1 MLLRFWQTKKKDK
14 LLLGQLFFIREM
26 WKQTDG
32 LKDREQIDVLLNM
45 ADSFKA
51 NNQLLYAGQCH
62 HFIAKN
68 YFHLNEY
75 GLAFEN
81 YFEAYDIFESIGFEN
96 VPNISKFLHD
106 FALSRYFFKDYN
118 EVIRLMHISM
128 KHPPYNSNHHI
139 QLYNNLGVSYSKLGQ
154 RDSAI
159 FYFEKTKE
167 LGKKYN
173 SKAWE
178 GITLGNI
185 GNIFF
190 RERDYNTALQNY
202 KQQYEVLKD
211 SPFDPIRIFSYL
223 NVAKAYLKLDS
234 ISKTEKFL
242 KLAERDYNNL
252 RKNKSYGDDQQ
263 LQASRKDYFEI
274 KSDYFLKAKR
284 FPEAIVYKDS
294 LVIAQKK
301 IDSIYN
307 SAIIK
312 MSADKLVVKNKELK
326 LSEKERE
333 KTHQQLFYITLISVI
348 LIVGGVIYVYMYLSR
363 LKKKRQSER
372 LIAQNRIAILEKQ
385 KAEKELRQ
393 AKSEIDHFVSKIS
406 EHNYIVSKLEE
417 DLNKL
422 KNLENREKQQV
433 NQTLNNLKMV
443 KILTDEDWYEFQY
456 NFEASFPDFT
466 SVVKSQIPALA
477 VSEVRYLMLVKLQ
490 LNNKEMA
497 RALGVSEAAIR
508 VTWSRIRKKLN
519 GGSEDTPLDLIERI
533 MQVQGA
539 I

>member
-1 MLLRFWQTKKKDK
+1 MKYSLKN
-14 LLLGQLFFIREM
+14 
-26 WKQTDG
+26 G

-106 FALSRYFFKDYN
+106 FALSRYYFKDYN

-312 MSADKLVVKNKELK
+312 MSADKLVIKNKELK

-333 KTHQQLFYITLISVI
+333 KPINNFFI
-348 LIVGGVIYVYMYLSR
+348 LR
-363 LKKKRQSER
+363 
-372 LIAQNRIAILEKQ
+372 
-385 KAEKELRQ
+385 
-393 AKSEIDHFVSKIS
+393 
-406 EHNYIVSKLEE
+406 
-417 DLNKL
+417 
-422 KNLENREKQQV
+422 
-433 NQTLNNLKMV
+433 
-443 KILTDEDWYEFQY
+443 
-456 NFEASFPDFT
+456 
-466 SVVKSQIPALA
+466 
-477 VSEVRYLMLVKLQ
+477 
-490 LNNKEMA
+490 
-497 RALGVSEAAIR
+497 
-508 VTWSRIRKKLN
+508 
-519 GGSEDTPLDLIERI
+519 
-533 MQVQGA
+533 
-539 I
+539 

>member
-1 MLLRFWQTKKKDK
+1 M
-14 LLLGQLFFIREM
+14 
-26 WKQTDG
+26 
-32 LKDREQIDVLLNM
+32 
-45 ADSFKA
+45 
-51 NNQLLYAGQCH
+51 
-62 HFIAKN
+62 
-68 YFHLNEY
+68 
-75 GLAFEN
+75 
-81 YFEAYDIFESIGFEN
+81 
-96 VPNISKFLHD
+96 
-106 FALSRYFFKDYN
+106 
-118 EVIRLMHISM
+118 
-128 KHPPYNSNHHI
+128 
-139 QLYNNLGVSYSKLGQ
+139 
-154 RDSAI
+154 
-159 FYFEKTKE
+159 
-167 LGKKYN
+167 
-173 SKAWE
+173 
-178 GITLGNI
+178 
-185 GNIFF
+185 
-190 RERDYNTALQNY
+190 
-202 KQQYEVLKD
+202 
-211 SPFDPIRIFSYL
+211 
-223 NVAKAYLKLDS
+223 AKAYLKLDS

-348 LIVGGVIYVYMYLSR
+348 LIVGRVIYVYMYLSR

-443 KILTDEDWYEFQY
+443 KILTDEDWCEFQY

-466 SVVKSQIPALA
+466 SVVKSQTPALT

>member
-1 MLLRFWQTKKKDK
+1 M
-14 LLLGQLFFIREM
+14 
-26 WKQTDG
+26 
-32 LKDREQIDVLLNM
+32 
-45 ADSFKA
+45 
-51 NNQLLYAGQCH
+51 
-62 HFIAKN
+62 
-68 YFHLNEY
+68 
-75 GLAFEN
+75 
-81 YFEAYDIFESIGFEN
+81 
-96 VPNISKFLHD
+96 
-106 FALSRYFFKDYN
+106 
-118 EVIRLMHISM
+118 
-128 KHPPYNSNHHI
+128 
-139 QLYNNLGVSYSKLGQ
+139 
-154 RDSAI
+154 
-159 FYFEKTKE
+159 
-167 LGKKYN
+167 
-173 SKAWE
+173 
-178 GITLGNI
+178 
-185 GNIFF
+185 
-190 RERDYNTALQNY
+190 
-202 KQQYEVLKD
+202 
-211 SPFDPIRIFSYL
+211 
-223 NVAKAYLKLDS
+223 AKAYLKLDS

-348 LIVGGVIYVYMYLSR
+348 LIVGRVIYVYMYLSR

-385 KAEKELRQ
+385 KAEKELQQ

-466 SVVKSQIPALA
+466 SVVKSQPPALT

>member
-1 MLLRFWQTKKKDK
+1 MKYSLKN
-14 LLLGQLFFIREM
+14 
-26 WKQTDG
+26 G

-106 FALSRYFFKDYN
+106 FALSRYYFKDYN

-348 LIVGGVIYVYMYLSR
+348 LIVGGVIYVYMYLSK

-385 KAEKELRQ
+385 KAEKELQQ

-466 SVVKSQIPALA
+466 SVVKSQIPALT